1 VGLAEAARAAAESVE
16 RFRASLGTV
25 RRETR
30 RVVIVLQEFKVQFVQ
45 PDARER
51 VVGPRD
57 PRLRTF
63 MAAFQDSRLRMFEA
77 PAFLQRAFAIG
88 PDDPRS
94 RTFAAGPADPRLRR
108 ARVLNNAS
116 R

>member
-1 VGLAEAARAAAESVE
+1 VGLAEAARAASESVE
-16 RFRASLGTV
+16 RFRATLGTV

-51 VVGPRD
+51 AFAAGPQD

-63 MAAFQDSRLRMFEA
+63 VAELQDPRLRMFEA
-77 PAFLQRAFAIG
+77 PAFLQRAFSVG
-88 PDDPRS
+88 PEDPRAQVFMARPS
-94 RTFAAGPADPRLRR
+94 DPRLRTR
-108 ARVLNNAS
+108 AS
-116 R
+116 